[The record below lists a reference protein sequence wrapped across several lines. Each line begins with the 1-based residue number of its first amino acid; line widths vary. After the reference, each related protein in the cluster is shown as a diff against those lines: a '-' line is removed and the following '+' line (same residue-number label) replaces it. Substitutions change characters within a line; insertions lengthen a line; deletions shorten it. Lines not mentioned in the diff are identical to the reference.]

1 MSSATHPSLAERPN
15 TLAVD
20 GRADGD
26 RAVLVPRGDLVHGC
40 ADILA
45 RTLARLPEGTCRV
58 DLDMRGV
65 SFMDTAGLQFLEVL
79 DTYGRRRRVPV
90 SATGWSEQPRRVLE
104 MAGLD
109 PDDPLNGPGTR
120 WEPVPSV
127 VVLERT
133 QQLDLLRTEV
143 EQLRR
148 AIVTRPV
155 IDQARG
161 VLMATHACS
170 PDQAWN
176 VLREASQLSNTK
188 LRKVAAAV
196 TAGAGGE
203 EPPASPELRR
213 ALRTAIDRCLN

>member
-1 MSSATHPSLAERPN
+1 MSSATHTSLAGRLDAL
-15 TLAVD
+15 TVD
-20 GRADGD
+20 GRVDGD
-26 RAVLVPRGDLVHGC
+26 RAVLVPRGELVHGC
-40 ADILA
+40 AQVLA
-45 RTLARLPEGTCRV
+45 RTLAGLPDAVRRV
-58 DLDMRGV
+58 DLDMREV
-65 SFMDTAGLQFLEVL
+65 SFMDTAGLQFLEAL

-90 SATGWSEQPRRVLE
+90 TATGWNDQPRRVLE
-104 MAGLD
+104 TAGLD
-109 PDDPLNGPGTR
+109 PGDPLNGPATR
-120 WEPVPSV
+120 REPVPSV

-148 AIVTRPV
+148 AIVSRPV

-170 PDQAWN
+170 PDQAWD

-188 LRKVAAAV
+188 LRKVAAVV

-203 EPPASPELRR
+203 EPPASPAVRR